1 MCGKFLRCGENILQ
15 FKNRIS
21 AAHPG
26 LESVFLLGNFGVK
39 RGTDRIELTSPVT
52 SLVSEDWCMQ
62 GLPFYAGKVTYH
74 TRVSLAKACRGKIRL
89 TGFEGTSAHIFV
101 DGVCGACGEKD
112 PNSSD
117 EPEVMLGDMNGDGKV
132 NAIDANVMKRIMSGN
147 ITPTKAQALAG
158 DLTGDGVVNGMDS
171 NMLARLLSGG
181 N

>member
-15 FKNRIS
+15 FKTRIS

-39 RGTDRIELTSPVT
+39 SGTDRIELTSPVT

-62 GLPFYAGKVTYH
+62 GLPFYAGKVTYR

-101 DGVCGACGEKD
+101 DGIPAGTLLFAPGEGTSLSCRKD
-112 PNSSD
+112 LNLPSPFLSS
-117 EPEVMLGDMNGDGKV
+117 
-132 NAIDANVMKRIMSGN
+132 
-147 ITPTKAQALAG
+147 
-158 DLTGDGVVNGMDS
+158 
-171 NMLARLLSGG
+171 
-181 N
+181 